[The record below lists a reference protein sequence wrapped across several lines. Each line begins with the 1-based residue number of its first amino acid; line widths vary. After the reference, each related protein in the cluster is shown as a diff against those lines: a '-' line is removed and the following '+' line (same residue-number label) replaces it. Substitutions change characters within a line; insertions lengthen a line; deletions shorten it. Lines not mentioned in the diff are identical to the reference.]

1 MPKIFPPLIA
11 VIVAACMWLL
21 QRYLP
26 VMELIPVEWK
36 GVALLFIAIALVID
50 LWSLFL
56 FFRARTTFHPL
67 KLDNTSALV
76 TSGMYRLTRNPMYLG
91 LLLLLTGVAIWLG
104 GLTPFLMLP
113 LFVWIISNHQIIHE
127 ERILEEKFEQHYLEY
142 KQKVRRWL

>member
-11 VIVAACMWLL
+11 AIIAVCMWLL

-26 VMELIPVEWK
+26 VMVLIPDEWK
-36 GVALLFIAIALVID
+36 GVGMLFVAIALVID

-56 FFRARTTFHPL
+56 FIRARTTFHPL

-113 LFVWIISNHQIIHE
+113 VFVWIISNHQIIHE

>member
-11 VIVAACMWLL
+11 AIIAVCMWLL

-26 VMELIPVEWK
+26 VMELMPVEWR
-36 GVALLFIAIALVID
+36 GVGLLFVAIALVID

-56 FFRARTTFHPL
+56 FIRARTTFHPL
-67 KLDNTSALV
+67 KLDDTSSLV
-76 TSGMYRLTRNPMYLG
+76 TSGMYRFTRNPMYLG

>member
-1 MPKIFPPLIA
+1 MPIIFPPLIA
-11 VIVAACMWLL
+11 IIVALIMWLL
-21 QRYLP
+21 QHYVPLM
-26 VMELIPVEWK
+26 VLIPVEWR
-36 GVALLFIAIALVID
+36 GIGLLFVALALVID

-56 FFRARTTFHPL
+56 FFRAKTTFHPL

-76 TSGMYRLTRNPMYLG
+76 TSGMYRFTRNPMYLG
-91 LLLLLTGVAIWLG
+91 LLLLLTGMAIWLG

-113 LFVWIISNHQIIHE
+113 LFVWVLNNQQIIHE

>member
-11 VIVAACMWLL
+11 IIVALCMWLL
-21 QRYLP
+21 QRYVPL
-26 VMELIPVEWK
+26 MELIPVEWR
-36 GVALLFIAIALVID
+36 GIGLLFVALALVID

-56 FFRARTTFHPL
+56 FLRARTTFHPL

-113 LFVWIISNHQIIHE
+113 LFVWIITNHQIIHE

-142 KQKVRRWL
+142 KDKVRRWL

>member
-11 VIVAACMWLL
+11 VIIAACMWLL

-36 GVALLFIAIALVID
+36 GIALFFVAIALVID
-50 LWSLFL
+50 LWSLLL

-113 LFVWIISNHQIIHE
+113 LFVWIITNHQIIHE

>member
-11 VIVAACMWLL
+11 IIVALCMWLL
-21 QRYLP
+21 QRYVPL
-26 VMELIPVEWK
+26 MELIPVEWR
-36 GVALLFIAIALVID
+36 GIGLLFVALALVID

-56 FFRARTTFHPL
+56 FLRARTTFHPL

-113 LFVWIISNHQIIHE
+113 LFVWIITNHQIIHE
-127 ERILEEKFEQHYLEY
+127 ERILEEKFEQHYLESHKKY
-142 KQKVRRWL
+142 H

>member
-1 MPKIFPPLIA
+1 
-11 VIVAACMWLL
+11 MWLL

-26 VMELIPVEWK
+26 VMELIPVEWRAV
-36 GVALLFIAIALVID
+36 GLFFVAIALIID
-50 LWSLFL
+50 LWSLLL
-56 FFRARTTFHPL
+56 FFRSRTTFHPL

-91 LLLLLTGVAIWLG
+91 LLLILTGVAICLG

-113 LFVWIISNHQIIHE
+113 IFVWTITNQQIIHE

>member
-11 VIVAACMWLL
+11 AIIAACMWLL

-36 GVALLFIAIALVID
+36 GVGLFFVAIALVID

-56 FFRARTTFHPL
+56 FSRARTTFHPL

-113 LFVWIISNHQIIHE
+113 LFVWIITNHQIIHE